1 MVQRHGVA
9 FLPTAAVGQGGL
21 IDCYHIKLDI
31 YLTVPERIQ
40 LDADAVWLL
49 DFVLDAH
56 LLQPGE
62 VTIFIFSFITGLT
75 VLIIL
80 LQLTTPAIIIRSR
93 IIAPFLFMCFIL

>member
-1 MVQRHGVA
+1 M
-9 FLPTAAVGQGGL
+9 
-21 IDCYHIKLDI
+21 K
-31 YLTVPERIQ
+31 LTVPERIQ

>member
-1 MVQRHGVA
+1 MQ
-9 FLPTAAVGQGGL
+9 L
-21 IDCYHIKLDI
+21 IVSK
-31 YLTVPERIQ
+31 RIQ

-62 VTIFIFSFITGLT
+62 VTIFIFSFITCLT

-80 LQLTTPAIIIRSR
+80 LQLTTPAIIVRSR
-93 IIAPFLFMCFIL
+93 IVAPFLFMCFTL